1 MSLLASNGYSHE
13 MTNSVRF
20 LHITDT
26 HITGAGVPLK
36 RDDFKEKIPD
46 IEQATREAAL
56 DLVFERLSE
65 RLRDKGDMLDA
76 VIFTGDATLK
86 GDESGHKALLEL
98 LLKHFETVG
107 ITPSNI
113 VATPGNHDVPK
124 GTQPGSQKRYEAFVK
139 IWRDA
144 GCITPW
150 LDGIDLPKTATPEIH
165 RLVDPDARWAIYP
178 INSANW
184 SHVNSILASPL
195 KDIWDQAH
203 TLLAKRDAEKAAAL
217 RKQFDDLAQFDMAR
231 VSEAQLEELR
241 RIVNGTPSS
250 ATGHQIRIAALHHH
264 LRAPSLREEVKA
276 FADFTNL
283 ALLRQTLRERAIDV
297 VLHGHK
303 HEHSASFDH
312 IYGDE
317 GGEPHRTLVLSGAT
331 FDEKRDSD
339 AARLITLDEMP
350 FAPRLA
356 TAPVAVPRGG
366 TELKIGASQ
375 EFRLWSLGHLSD
387 GPVVI
392 QGTDFETV
400 YHRACALA
408 LDEAKRGTLV
418 THLDLDTQEA
428 ITLPLTY
435 PLPETMTEEERQ
447 TWLDELVS
455 WWQLDR
461 SQLDERIPFIHG
473 NRLRRFAGR
482 IDQIDRVRKMMAG
495 KGSSRAVATL
505 IDPAKD
511 FEPSGSD
518 KEAFASFCLVQ
529 FRKRGTG
536 ASAVI
541 DIVGYYRAQ
550 EFARWWPINVAELRA
565 LQLAV
570 TRGTRMACG
579 RITTITAEARS
590 SGKSPTQ
597 VAMPVIDRWLDQYP
611 ERLYVLANS
620 LLGAGGDL
628 PLRSRVLREWFQTLD
643 DLKEATERFNPDGV
657 PIAIEGLQAL
667 ASYLKASD
675 ASGDAAE
682 LLNALNGLITA
693 NRAYSATPQLYEDFE
708 RWGAASYLKTVRNI
722 SSKLL
727 GMIR

>member
-1 MSLLASNGYSHE
+1 MSLPRSVGYSRE
-13 MTNSVRF
+13 MINSIRF

-36 RDDFKEKIPD
+36 RDDFKEIIPG
-46 IEQATREAAL
+46 IEQTTREAAL
-56 DLVFERLSE
+56 ELVFERLSE
-65 RLRDKGDMLDA
+65 RLRRGGDVLDA
-76 VIFTGDATLK
+76 IIFTGDATLK
-86 GDESGHKALLEL
+86 GDEGGHKALLEL
-98 LLKHFETVG
+98 LLKHFASVG
-107 ITPSNI
+107 IAPQNI

-124 GTQPGSQKRYEAFVK
+124 GTEPGSEDRYKAFVNV
-139 IWRDA
+139 WRAA
-144 GCITPW
+144 GCVTPW
-150 LDGIDLPKTATPEIH
+150 LDGIDETRTMTPGIH
-165 RLVDPDARWAIYP
+165 RLVGPDARWAIYP

-184 SHVNSILASPL
+184 SHVNSILPSPL
-195 KDIWDQAH
+195 KDIWDEVH
-203 TLLAKRDAEKAAAL
+203 ILLAKHDADQAAAL

-241 RIVNGTPSS
+241 RIVGDTPSS
-250 ATGHQIRIAALHHH
+250 AGGHQIRIAALHHH
-264 LRAPSLREEVKA
+264 LRAPSLREEIKA

-303 HEHSASFDH
+303 HEHAASFDH
-312 IYGDE
+312 IYSDE

-331 FDEKRDSD
+331 FDDKRDSD
-339 AARLITLDEMP
+339 AARLVTIHDMP

-356 TAPVAVPRGG
+356 TAPVSVPRGG
-366 TELKIGASQ
+366 SELKIGNPQ
-375 EFRLWSLGHLSD
+375 EFRLWPLDYRAD

-400 YHRACALA
+400 YHRACELA
-408 LDEAKRGTLV
+408 LGEAKGGTLI
-418 THLDLDTQEA
+418 THLDLDADRA
-428 ITLPLTY
+428 ILLPVTY
-435 PLPETMTEEERQ
+435 PLPESMTEVERQ

-455 WWQLDR
+455 WWQMDR
-461 SQLDERIPFIHG
+461 SQLDQRIPFIHG

-482 IDQIDRVRKMMAG
+482 IDQIDRVRKMLAK

-505 IDPAKD
+505 IDPTKD
-511 FEPSGSD
+511 FEPDGD
-518 KEAFASFCLVQ
+518 DEAFASFCLVQ
-529 FRKRGTG
+529 FRKRETV
-536 ASAVI
+536 ASAAI

-565 LQLAV
+565 LQLSV
-570 TRGTRMACG
+570 VRGSRMTCG

-620 LLGAGGDL
+620 LLGSGGDL
-628 PLRSRVLREWFQTLD
+628 PLRSLVVREWFQTLD

-675 ASGDAAE
+675 ASGDAAV
-682 LLNALNGLITA
+682 LLNALNGLINA
-693 NRAYSATPQLYEDFE
+693 NRSYSVTPQLYEDFE
-708 RWGAASYLKTVRNI
+708 RWGAASYLSTVRDT
-722 SSKLL
+722 SFKLL
-727 GMIR
+727 G